1 MTAGNNGAP
10 EPGNDDPFGYLYRQ
24 DGEDAGQSPVAQPG
38 VPRTSYNQVQRVGER
53 RQQQPPA
60 YGYPQQQQQQ
70 QQQQRPQQP
79 GYGQQPPQQ
88 QPGYGQQPQAT
99 QAMPQP
105 APAGP
110 GGGRRAAASR
120 STGPNSKG
128 LLIGAVAVV
137 AAVAIGIGVAMAN
150 GSDGDAKAGN
160 SPSPTAAAG
169 TGGDEPS
176 SAASED
182 AGGGLPGKTDAASL
196 PLSGGA
202 TIATDVPGAKSAGG
216 KYVAGMET
224 VGAAVTWKFDAPEDG
239 AYTLFVDY
247 TVPGA
252 DGNATITVN
261 GSKQARPISL
271 SNWSHA
277 KPGDYEHAW
286 TNSFSYI
293 ALKKGENTVALSCE
307 AGNQCNFY
315 LDRVWV
321 EAGQHKG

>member
-24 DGEDAGQSPVAQPG
+24 DGEDAGQTSVAQPG

-53 RQQQPPA
+53 RQQQQPPA
-60 YGYPQQQQQQ
+60 YGYPPQQPPQ
-70 QQQQRPQQP
+70 QQP

-105 APAGP
+105 APTGP

-120 STGPNSKG
+120 STGPNNRG

-150 GSDGDAKAGN
+150 GSGDDAQAGN
-160 SPSPTAAAG
+160 SPSPTASAG
-169 TGGDEPS
+169 TGDDKPEPT
-176 SAASED
+176 ASED
-182 AGGGLPGKTDAASL
+182 SGGELPGKTDVAGL

-202 TIATDVPGAKSAGG
+202 VIATDVPGAKAAGG

-224 VGAAVTWKFDAPEDG
+224 VGAAVTWKFNAPEDG
-239 AYTLFVDY
+239 AYTVFVDY

-271 SNWSHA
+271 KNFAGA
-277 KPGDYEHAW
+277 KAGDYEHGW

-293 ALKKGENTVALSCE
+293 ALKKGENTVSLSCE

-315 LDRVWV
+315 LDRMWL
-321 EAGQHKG
+321 EQGEHKS

>member
-24 DGEDAGQSPVAQPG
+24 DGEDAGQTSVAQPG

-53 RQQQPPA
+53 RQQQQPPA
-60 YGYPQQQQQQ
+60 YGYPQG
-70 QQQQRPQQP
+70 QQQRPQQP
-79 GYGQQPPQQ
+79 GYGQQPPQ

-150 GSDGDAKAGN
+150 GSGDDAQAGGT
-160 SPSPTAAAG
+160 PSPTASAG
-169 TGGDEPS
+169 TGDDTPQPS
-176 SAASED
+176 ASD
-182 AGGGLPGKTDAASL
+182 AAGGELPGKTDVASL

-202 TIATDVPGAKSAGG
+202 FITSDVPGANAADG
-216 KYVAGMET
+216 KYVAGMDK
-224 VGAAVTWKFDAPEDG
+224 VGATVTWKFTAPDDG
-239 AYTLFVDY
+239 AYTVFVDY
-247 TVPGA
+247 SVPGA

-271 SNWSHA
+271 KNFANA
-277 KPGDYEHAW
+277 KPGDYEHGW

-293 ALKKGENTVALSCE
+293 ALNKGENTVTLSCE

-315 LDRVWV
+315 LDRMWL
-321 EAGQHKG
+321 EAGQHKS

>member
-24 DGEDAGQSPVAQPG
+24 DGEDAGQTSVAQPG

-53 RQQQPPA
+53 RQQQQPPA
-60 YGYPQQQQQQ
+60 YGYPQQQ

-88 QPGYGQQPQAT
+88 QPGYGQQSQAT

-105 APAGP
+105 APAGS

-120 STGPNSKG
+120 STGPNNKG

-137 AAVAIGIGVAMAN
+137 AAVAIGIGIAMAN
-150 GSDGDAKAGN
+150 GSGDDAQAGN
-160 SPSPTAAAG
+160 SPSATASAG
-169 TGGDEPS
+169 TGDGNPEPS
-176 SAASED
+176 GSQD
-182 AGGGLPGKTDAASL
+182 AGGELPGKTDAASL

-202 TIATDVPGAKSAGG
+202 HIASDVPGANAADG

-224 VGAAVTWKFDAPEDG
+224 VGATATWKFTAPDDG

-247 TVPGA
+247 SVPGA

-321 EAGQHKG
+321 EEGQHKS

>member
-24 DGEDAGQSPVAQPG
+24 DGEDAGQTSVAQPG

-70 QQQQRPQQP
+70 QSGYGQQPSQQP
-79 GYGQQPPQQ
+79 GYGQQ

-150 GSDGDAKAGN
+150 GSGGDAQAGN
-160 SPSPTAAAG
+160 SPSPTASSG

-176 SAASED
+176 ADASQD
-182 AGGGLPGKTDAASL
+182 GGGELPGKTDAASL

-202 TIATDVPGAKSAGG
+202 AIATDVPGAKSAGG

-224 VGAAVTWKFDAPEDG
+224 VGAAVTWKFNAPEDG

-252 DGNATITVN
+252 DGTATITVN

-277 KPGDYEHAW
+277 KAGDYEHAW

-293 ALKKGENTVALSCE
+293 ALKKGENTVSLSCE
-307 AGNQCNFY
+307 AGNTCNFY
-315 LDRVWV
+315 LDQVSL
-321 EAGQHKG
+321 EQGEHKS